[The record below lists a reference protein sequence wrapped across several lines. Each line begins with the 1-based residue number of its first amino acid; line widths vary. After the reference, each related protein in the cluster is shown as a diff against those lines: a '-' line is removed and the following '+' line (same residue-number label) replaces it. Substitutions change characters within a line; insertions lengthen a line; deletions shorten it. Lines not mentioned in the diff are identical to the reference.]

1 VVTREDK
8 IEQTISNLVRQKLTD
23 HDYIPEV
30 VDLREAFP
38 TADERA
44 QELTKSQVAVGFSFD
59 DGGLQ
64 AEMGTDLR
72 VYTHTV
78 EFWSF
83 GIEARRGA
91 QRRELHQADLHL
103 EHDAAAPRHRRER
116 RGGDHRLLEI
126 PDARSISTTAADL
139 GAAVPVGPLRL
150 EHRRQDRGLLRGSGG
165 VDGGVPGSR

>member
-83 GIEARRGA
+83 GIEADEGRNVANFIKQIFISNMTLPLLDIGGSD
-91 QRRELHQADLHL
+91 E
-103 EHDAAAPRHRRER
+103 AAIIAY
-116 RGGDHRLLEI
+116 LEI
-126 PDARSISTTAADL
+126 PDAHSVST
-139 GAAVPVGPLRL
+139 
-150 EHRRQDRGLLRGSGG
+150 RRQISAQPFPWDRFVWSTAIKIQDWHTPD
-165 VDGGVPGSR
+165 VI